1 VKRHLRSIVVALAV
15 ALVLVAGSSAA
26 QTGQA
31 TVRVVRP
38 QSTVWNAGFTTIAAV
53 VPAGTELTVVG
64 RQGTWYRVVLPFP
77 EGTRETGFIAISQVE
92 LVSGT
97 LPAPATRG
105 APQAAAG
112 QPPANAGRSAIASIA
127 GFRGFGQVGYGW
139 MTAHDSFKAMFGSPG
154 WVWYG
159 GGGQFVFRS
168 GLFVEGSADFYRRS
182 GTRVFVVD
190 DEVFDLGIRN
200 TITMLP
206 VAGTVGYRF
215 SGNTATPY
223 VGGGA
228 GLHLYREEFEFAT
241 SGEDIDRHFASYHAL
256 GGVEVRLSP
265 RLASAIEVQYTHV
278 PNDFT
283 GLADVFDEHN
293 LGGLQVRGKL
303 LFGGR

>member
-1 VKRHLRSIVVALAV
+1 MSTSLTAIAVAV
-15 ALVLVAGSSAA
+15 ALLVFAAPGSA
-26 QTGQA
+26 QTEQA

-38 QSTVWNAGFTTIAAV
+38 QSTVWNPGFTTIAAV

-97 LPAPATRG
+97 LPAPAPRG

-112 QPPANAGRSAIASIA
+112 QLPANAVRQPAIAPIT

-139 MTAHDSFKAMFGSPG
+139 MTAHDSFEAMFGSPG

-159 GGGQFVFRS
+159 GGGQYVFGS
-168 GLFVEGSADFYRRS
+168 GLFIEGAADFFRRS
-182 GTRVFVVD
+182 GTRVFVLD
-190 DEVFDLGIRN
+190 DEVFDLGVRN

-215 SGNTATPY
+215 SGSNATPY
-223 VGGGA
+223 VGGGV
-228 GLHLYREEFEFAT
+228 GLHLYREEFEFAA
-241 SGEDIDRHFASYHAL
+241 SGDDVDQHFASYHAL
-256 GGVEVRLSP
+256 GGVEFRLSP

-293 LGGLQVRGKL
+293 LGGVQVRGKL

>member
-1 VKRHLRSIVVALAV
+1 MKTPLTALIVVIGLLLCTA
-15 ALVLVAGSSAA
+15 AGFA
-26 QTGQA
+26 QTEQA

-38 QSTVWNAGFTTIAAV
+38 QSTIWNPGFTTTAAV
-53 VPAGTELTVVG
+53 VPEGTELTVVG
-64 RQGTWYRVVLPFP
+64 REGMWYRVLLPFP
-77 EGTRETGFIAISQVE
+77 EGTRQTGFIAIGQVE
-92 LVSGT
+92 VVSGT
-97 LPAPATRG
+97 LPPPAPRG
-105 APQAAAG
+105 AQTAAG
-112 QPPANAGRSAIASIA
+112 QPQASAVRQPAIAPIS

-159 GGGQFVFRS
+159 GGGQIVFRS
-168 GLFVEGSADFYRRS
+168 GLFIEGSADYYRRS
-182 GTRVFVVD
+182 GTRVFVLE

-215 SGNTATPY
+215 SGSAATPY
-223 VGGGA
+223 VGGGV
-228 GLHLYREEFEFAT
+228 GLHLYREEFEFAA
-241 SGEDIDRHFASYHAL
+241 SDEDVDRNFASYHAL
-256 GGVEVRLSP
+256 GGVEFRFSP

>member
-1 VKRHLRSIVVALAV
+1 MKRHLRSIVVAV
-15 ALVLVAGSSAA
+15 ALLLLAGVSSA
-26 QTGQA
+26 QTEQA

-38 QSTVWNAGFTTIAAV
+38 QSTIWNAGFTTVAAV

-64 RQGTWYRVVLPFP
+64 RQGTWYRVLLPFR
-77 EGTRETGFIAISQVE
+77 EGTRETGFIAVSQVE

-97 LPAPATRG
+97 LPAPAPQG
-105 APQAAAG
+105 APPSARG
-112 QPPANAGRSAIASIA
+112 QQPADAGRQPTSAPVT
-127 GFRGFGQVGYGW
+127 GLRGFGQVGYGW
-139 MTAHDSFKAMFGSPG
+139 MTAHDSFKAIFGSPW

-159 GGGQFVFRS
+159 GGGQYVFGS
-168 GLFVEGSADFYRRS
+168 GLFVEGSADFFKRS

-215 SGNTATPY
+215 SGTSATPY
-223 VGGGA
+223 VGGGV
-228 GLHLYREEFEFAT
+228 GLQLYREEFEFAA
-241 SGEDIDRHFASYHAL
+241 SGEDVDRHFARYHAL
-256 GGVEVRLSP
+256 GGVEFRLTA

-278 PNDFT
+278 PNDFA